1 MGLFDFLRRP
11 ERPDMDAELERFQS
25 TPGAV
30 LLDVRTPEEY
40 AAGHIPGSRNVPL
53 DDLPR
58 SELPE
63 DPATPLFVC
72 CLSGARS
79 RQAALLLRQA
89 GSSSVTDLGGIQ
101 HYHGKV
107 VR

>member
-1 MGLFDFLRRP
+1 
-11 ERPDMDAELERFQS
+11 MDAELERFRD

-53 DDLPR
+53 DELHR

-63 DPATPLFVC
+63 DPETPLFVC

-89 GSSSVTDLGGIQ
+89 GYGDVTDLGGIQ
-101 HYHGKV
+101 NYHGKV
-107 VR
+107 VQ